1 MNTLFQRFFVLSIAA
16 TSLAS
21 MGSAWA
27 AKLVDVRVVDE
38 QHLAVTWL
46 DSEVDYDDSG
56 TGANAFRGHM
66 SRGDDRIVEYLPKL
80 DTQAVMRP
88 TSFSIVREG
97 GRATSPAAVWRRA
110 KVIGTTHA
118 WPEPPHALEHVVF
131 LKLAEPMVEDAT
143 YTVRFNDR
151 IGSDRSD
158 AEVTFNPDS
167 GVSEAIHVNLYGQT
181 PGSTS
186 EHLADLY
193 MWLGDGGARDYSAF
207 EGNQVWLID
216 AESGERH
223 PAGTVGSPRPRSNRD
238 LGRFDFTASDVW
250 PIDFT
255 LPPNAEGPYRLVVEG
270 VGSSP
275 VFAVSHDSLRDPFA
289 LSVIGF
295 YYMRIGEPKDAR
307 VPAPRQPRLI
317 PGEDPPGFQVI
328 RTTLNPKHPD
338 WESLRN
344 DPWDHKDW
352 SAYVE
357 PGEPTN
363 PNAYGGYADALDWDR
378 RHRHIQIVWDLCLP
392 FLLTDGQPADDDL
405 GLPDSGNGIPD
416 LLDAARYGAD
426 FWLRLRDGDG
436 NYSMGINN
444 PLRDKSR
451 AYQAK
456 AEPWMAWANA
466 ANAAILADAFRATG
480 HSDLSNDY
488 RDEAIEAWEI
498 AGDRD
503 LDHSRQL
510 GTTQASGRDMKA
522 LAAACLFNLTGDR
535 AYEEAFID
543 SCMVTNP
550 GNRAGS
556 SDWYRQNWAVAAYL
570 MGSRTVPGA
579 KHRRDI
585 VRQLESAVHDYALA
599 RHVRGFRSWPSR
611 RSTSG
616 HGHFQSVAATQPLM
630 TAHAIAED
638 SELRD
643 EYLAALIGEADWGL
657 GRNPLNMVL
666 MTGPDAQTGIGTGM
680 RHVQDIY
687 TSGRND
693 GTPGL
698 HPGHT
703 PFMNANPWGG
713 GNFMNDPRGWY
724 GSRGYPAWQ
733 QWPYGEAL
741 WQARY
746 CFANNE
752 FTPQKTMSGKSAL
765 LGYLHAVTSTPNE

>member
-1 MNTLFQRFFVLSIAA
+1 MKRLRRKISLTSIITL
-16 TSLAS
+16 SLVYCNL
-21 MGSAWA
+21 AWP
-27 AKLVDVRVVDE
+27 AKLVDVRVIDQ

-46 DSEVDYDDSG
+46 DSEVIYDDSG
-56 TGANAFRGHM
+56 TGPTAFRGHT
-66 SRGDDRIVEYLPKL
+66 SRGNDRIIEYLPKL
-80 DTQAVMRP
+80 NTEAVAKP
-88 TSFSIVREG
+88 TSFTVVRDG
-97 GRATSPAAVWRRA
+97 APAVNPVAVWRRA
-110 KVIGTTHA
+110 KVIGTTHV
-118 WPEPPHALEHVVF
+118 WPEPPHALEHVVY
-131 LKLAEPMVEDAT
+131 LELAEPLVAHST
-143 YTVRFNDR
+143 YTIRFIKD
-151 IGSDRSD
+151 IGSNKTE
-158 AEVTFNPDS
+158 AEVTFDPKAS
-167 GVSEAIHVNLYGQT
+167 ISEAIHVNLYGQT
-181 PGSTS
+181 PRTTS
-186 EHLADLY
+186 VHLADLY
-193 MWLGDGGARDYSAF
+193 MWLGNGGARDYSSF

-216 AESGERH
+216 ADSGERH
-223 PAGTVGSPRPRSNRD
+223 PAGTVGKPRPRSKKD
-238 LGRFDFTASDVW
+238 VGRFDFTASDVW

-255 LPPNAEGPYRLVVEG
+255 LPPNAEGRYRLVVEG

-275 VFAVSHDSLRDPFA
+275 AFEVSRNSLRDPFA

-295 YYMRIGEPKDAR
+295 YYMRIGESIDAR

-317 PGEDPPGFQVI
+317 PGEHPPGFRVI
-328 RTTLNPKHPD
+328 RTTLNPQHPD
-338 WESLRN
+338 WESLRK
-344 DPWDHKDW
+344 DPWDHKNW

-363 PNAYGGYADALDWDR
+363 SKAYGGYADALDWDR
-378 RHRHIQIVWDLCLP
+378 RHRHVQIVWDLCLP
-392 FLLTDGQPADDDL
+392 FLLTDGRPNDDDL

-444 PLRDKSR
+444 PLRDKSL

-466 ANAAILADAFRATG
+466 ANAAILADAFRVTG
-480 HSDLSNDY
+480 HDELSGHY
-488 RDEAIEAWEI
+488 RDQAIEAWET
-498 AGDRD
+498 AGGRD
-503 LDHSRQL
+503 LDQSHQL
-510 GTTQASGRDMKA
+510 GTTQVSGRDLKA
-522 LAAACLFNLTGDR
+522 LAAACLFNITGDR
-535 AYEEAFID
+535 VYQDAFIETCIITSPAD
-543 SCMVTNP
+543 G
-550 GNRAGS
+550 GNS
-556 SDWYRQNWAVAAYL
+556 PDWYSQNWAVAAYL

-579 KHRRDI
+579 SHRPSI
-585 VRQLESAVHDYALA
+585 VRKLENEVHDYAMA
-599 RHVRGFRSWPSR
+599 RHLRGFRTWPSR

-616 HGHFQSVAATQPLM
+616 HGHFQSVVAAQALM
-630 TAHAIAED
+630 TAHAIA
-638 SELRD
+638 SESDLRH
-643 EYLAALIGEADWGL
+643 EYLAALIAEADWGL

-693 GTPGL
+693 GTPGV

-703 PFMNANPWGG
+703 PFMNAHPWGSNG
-713 GNFMNDPRGWY
+713 FMNDPKGWY

-741 WQARY
+741 WRARY

-765 LGYLHAVTSTPNE
+765 LGYLHAVTSKP